1 MLQPIDVNKL
11 IKARPLDNIEFM
23 QWFKKYFEDRTGGE
37 VLDYDP
43 SGRRANSKTG
53 DVRGSR

>member
-1 MLQPIDVNKL
+1 MPQTVDVHKL

-23 QWFKKYFEDRTGGE
+23 QWFKKYFEDHTGGE
-37 VLDYDP
+37 LFDYDP
-43 SGRRANSKTG
+43 AARRAISKTG